1 MPFCYDMDMRRTACI
16 AFALVGVCVGC
27 GPSDSASTSTDSP
40 SATGSPGAST
50 TSGAPTVVSYAD
62 VQTLFDRN
70 CVKCHGAD
78 NPKEGVSLVSHEAL
92 MKGGE
97 PGPIVV
103 AGDSE
108 NSLLIQVLRGSHG
121 KKQMPMGSAPLAEAE
136 IKKVETWIKDG
147 AKA

>member
-1 MPFCYDMDMRRTACI
+1 MDMSRSACI
-16 AFALVGVCVGC
+16 AFALIGICIGC
-27 GPSDSASTSTDSP
+27 GSPDSTSTSTESP

-50 TSGAPTVVSYAD
+50 TSGAPTTASYSD
-62 VQTLFDRN
+62 VQVMFDKS
-70 CVKCHGAD
+70 CVGCHGAS
-78 NPKEGVSLVSHEAL
+78 NPKEGVSLVNHEAL

-97 PGPIVV
+97 HGPTVI
-103 AGDSE
+103 AGDPE

-121 KKQMPMGSAPLAEAE
+121 KKLMPMGAAPLRETD